1 MKRKI
6 SLLMSVV
13 LMVCLFA
20 AASGSAL
27 AAGKDISIPAGSQIA
42 MAVNLDHT
50 GEITGFDLV
59 EGELPSGLE
68 LYTEEGRLFLAGAA
82 AAAGDF
88 RPVIRLQPGD
98 SRTEYALRIRV
109 RASDNQA
116 PAASEE
122 PAETAAPAVQAAPGP
137 SITKHP
143 GGETVSEL
151 GSAIFVAR
159 ADGATS
165 IEWYLV
171 APRGVSYKAEKIGE
185 LFPSMAVAGQG
196 TTALTLYTI
205 PADFNGWQVEAHF
218 KNSSGAESI
227 SERAAVTVS
236 ATLPAAPAITR
247 APQSE
252 KVQLG
257 NKLTLAVYAEA
268 PTGNTIKYQWYQ
280 TTEDNPATALAIP
293 DATGPEYTVPETEGT
308 VYYCVGLRS
317 VNNET
322 VSTTAYTPMAAITYS
337 EEPPIPPH
345 VHEFDEEW
353 KNDDIYHWH
362 VCTGCGEVQ
371 DKATHTYSWEET
383 VKPTSRKQGERVG
396 TCTVCGYVT
405 TQVIPAQRSENSGKP
420 GLGLLIAMLV
430 LVIALLVMGTI
441 NYRRNTAARNRRRG
455 TPPANGRRTGSR
467 DDRE

>member
-165 IEWYLV
+165 IEW
-171 APRGVSYKAEKIGE
+171 
-185 LFPSMAVAGQG
+185 
-196 TTALTLYTI
+196 
-205 PADFNGWQVEAHF
+205 
-218 KNSSGAESI
+218 
-227 SERAAVTVS
+227 
-236 ATLPAAPAITR
+236 
-247 APQSE
+247 
-252 KVQLG
+252 
-257 NKLTLAVYAEA
+257 
-268 PTGNTIKYQWYQ
+268 
-280 TTEDNPATALAIP
+280 
-293 DATGPEYTVPETEGT
+293 
-308 VYYCVGLRS
+308 
-317 VNNET
+317 
-322 VSTTAYTPMAAITYS
+322 
-337 EEPPIPPH
+337 
-345 VHEFDEEW
+345 
-353 KNDDIYHWH
+353 
-362 VCTGCGEVQ
+362 
-371 DKATHTYSWEET
+371 
-383 VKPTSRKQGERVG
+383 
-396 TCTVCGYVT
+396 
-405 TQVIPAQRSENSGKP
+405 
-420 GLGLLIAMLV
+420 
-430 LVIALLVMGTI
+430 
-441 NYRRNTAARNRRRG
+441 
-455 TPPANGRRTGSR
+455 
-467 DDRE
+467 